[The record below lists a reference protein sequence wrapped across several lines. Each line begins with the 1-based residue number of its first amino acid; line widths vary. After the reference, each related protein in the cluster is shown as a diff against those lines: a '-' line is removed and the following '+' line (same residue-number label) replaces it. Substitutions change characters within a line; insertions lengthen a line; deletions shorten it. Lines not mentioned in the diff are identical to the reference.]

1 MGREAYMKQE
11 IIRIDLNGVN
21 CYLIKSEEGFVLI
34 DTGGQLT
41 LDKEYTNRQEKLMA
55 QLEEAG
61 CIPGNIKAI
70 ILTHGDI
77 DHTAN
82 AAYLRDHYQTI
93 IAMHEKDID
102 LVENTTLE
110 MMMESFHYRSLILK
124 ILFFLM
130 KKPIQKLSAKTL
142 KDFTKFTPD
151 VILQEGDDLSE
162 YGITA
167 RVIHLPGHTAG
178 SIGVLMESG
187 ELIAGDLFANNRK
200 PGLAPNANDF
210 KQLKHSTKKLEAL
223 HITKIYPGH
232 GDPFEA
238 KDLKI

>member
-1 MGREAYMKQE
+1 MKHK

-21 CYLIKSEEGFVLI
+21 CYLIKSDEGFVLL

-41 LDKEYTNRQEKLMA
+41 MDKEYTNRQEELTR

-61 CIPGNIKAI
+61 CVPGNLKAI

-82 AAYLRDHYQTI
+82 AAYLRERYQTI

-102 LVENTTLE
+102 LVENITLD
-110 MMMESFHYRSLILK
+110 MMMQSFHYRSLILK
-124 ILFFLM
+124 IVFFLM
-130 KKPIQKLSAKTL
+130 KKPIQKLTEKTL
-142 KDFTKFTPD
+142 RDFTKFTPD
-151 VILQEGDDLSE
+151 VTLQEGDDLSQ
-162 YGITA
+162 YGIA
-167 RVIHLPGHTAG
+167 AKVIHLPGHTAG

-187 ELIAGDLFANNRK
+187 ELIAGDIFANRKK

-210 KQLKHSTKKLEAL
+210 VQLKHSAKKLKSL
-223 HITKIYPGH
+223 HVTTIYPGH
-232 GDPFEA
+232 GEPFEA
-238 KDLKI
+238 SDLKM